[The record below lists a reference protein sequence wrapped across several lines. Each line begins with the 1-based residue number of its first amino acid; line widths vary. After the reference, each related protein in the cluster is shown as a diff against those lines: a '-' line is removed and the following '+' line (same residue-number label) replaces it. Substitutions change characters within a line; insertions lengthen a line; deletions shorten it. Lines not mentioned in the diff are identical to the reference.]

1 MQLISKLSYNYI
13 TVLYSKNLVDDRKK
27 IMNCEIFV
35 LYFDHQ
41 WLASLYQM
49 TPNIDFP
56 DSLLFKS
63 S

>member
-1 MQLISKLSYNYI
+1 MQLISKLSYDYI

-27 IMNCEIFV
+27 MKNYEIFF

-56 DSLLFKS
+56 DSLVFKS